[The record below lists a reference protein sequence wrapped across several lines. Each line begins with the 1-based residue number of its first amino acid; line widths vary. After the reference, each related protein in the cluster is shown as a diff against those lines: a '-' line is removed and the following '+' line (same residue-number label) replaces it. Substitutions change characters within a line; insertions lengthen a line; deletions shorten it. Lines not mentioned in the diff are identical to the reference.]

1 MGALDYAFAAYTMS
15 MEKKQAMMVPLE
27 ALPEYVE
34 AAEKAKAAAIAAHAI
49 ASQHTETPLQV
60 AALQKAEAA
69 LIEAKEH
76 CK

>member
-34 AAEKAKAAAIAAHAI
+34 AAEKAKAAAIAAHAT
-49 ASQHTETPLQV
+49 ASQHTETPLQIT
-60 AALQKAEAA
+60 ALQKAEAA